1 MPSELVYEGKTVAHA
16 LQRASKAL
24 NLPEEEIKH
33 DVISYGSSGI
43 FGIVG
48 AKKAKIR
55 ISLSI
60 RKESTNQ
67 SEIKEI
73 EKAKTPHIAIEKPEI
88 EIATQPIEAKDAD
101 DTEEKAL
108 PGGEIDVNQ
117 ASQSGLE
124 ALQKIIGFISDEAIV
139 TLKNENGT
147 IIYEITKGKSAVL
160 IGRRGQTL
168 DAIQYIIEKIV
179 NKQTKKRQ
187 RVHVDVEGYIEK
199 RTNNLIKTAKRLAQK
214 AKNVAKPMSIGQM
227 NAHDRRIVHLA
238 LKNDKGVRTQSL
250 GDGLL
255 RRLVIFPKR
264 ARSPQKNENSKQE
277 K

>member
-1 MPSELVYEGKTVAHA
+1 MPSELVYEGKTVEHA

-24 NLPEEEIKH
+24 NLPEGEIKH
-33 DVISYGSSGI
+33 DVLSYGSSGI

-60 RKESTNQ
+60 KKKDWDN
-67 SEIKEI
+67 KEI
-73 EKAKTPHIAIEKPEI
+73 EEKKRTKPRAIVNEIPEKEESTKNPEEKPVEDLK
-88 EIATQPIEAKDAD
+88 ENVPSDSEA
-101 DTEEKAL
+101 
-108 PGGEIDVNQ
+108 DVKQ
-117 ASQSGLE
+117 ASQNGLE
-124 ALQKIIGFISDEAIV
+124 ALQKIIGFISDDAVV
-139 TLKNENGT
+139 TLKNQNGA
-147 IIYEITKGKSAVL
+147 IIYDISKGNSAVL

-179 NKQTKKRQ
+179 NKQTKRRQ

-199 RTNNLIKTAKRLAQK
+199 RKNNLIKTAKRLAQK
-214 AKNVAKPMSIGQM
+214 AKTVGKPMSIGQM

-238 LKNDKGVRTQSL
+238 LKNDRSVRTQSL

-264 ARSPQKNENSKQE
+264 ARSPKKNETKKQE
-277 K
+277 